1 VAVKRPVTPE
11 ALLAACPPHVA
22 ELADSLREIARG
34 AVPDAT
40 EAGYGGWRAIGY
52 RHPRAGYLFGIF
64 LSDRDVKLFFEH
76 GGMLPDPAGLMRGDS
91 LKQGRYVDV
100 PSFDSIDVDALQD
113 LMREAVALRSAVEAR

>member
-1 VAVKRPVTPE
+1 MAVRRLVTTE
-11 ALLAACPPHVA
+11 ALLAACSPDVA
-22 ELADSLREIARG
+22 ELAERLREIARH
-34 AVPDAT
+34 AVPEAS

-64 LSDRDVKLFFEH
+64 LSDSDVRLFFEH
-76 GGMLPDPAGLMRGDS
+76 GAMLPDPSGLLRGDS

-100 PSFDSIDVDALQD
+100 PSIDAIDVDALQD